1 MNYLRK
7 VAVILASLSM
17 VACGGNSVRY
27 DNSAGKATIYE
38 DVGTTSNQVS
48 GIGVESQDIVSMTDQ
63 MMRDMLQNPTL
74 MGGVQAPRVIID
86 SQYMMNESTSTI
98 NKNMLTDRLRINL
111 NRASN
116 GRLIFVGRQYASM
129 VAKERELKR
138 QGMVDGGTIR
148 TTQATA
154 GADYRLGGRITSLDS
169 MDSKTQLKSRYHQVT
184 FEMIDLELGTIV
196 WSGIYEFKKTAQDDI
211 IYR

>member
-86 SQYMMNESTSTI
+86 SQYMMTESTS
-98 NKNMLTDRLRINL
+98 
-111 NRASN
+111 
-116 GRLIFVGRQYASM
+116 
-129 VAKERELKR
+129 
-138 QGMVDGGTIR
+138 
-148 TTQATA
+148 
-154 GADYRLGGRITSLDS
+154 
-169 MDSKTQLKSRYHQVT
+169 
-184 FEMIDLELGTIV
+184 
-196 WSGIYEFKKTAQDDI
+196 
-211 IYR
+211 

>member
-1 MNYLRK
+1 MNYLRT
-7 VAVILASLSM
+7 ATVILASLTM

-38 DVGTTSNQVS
+38 DISSTSNQVS

-116 GRLIFVGRQYASM
+116 GRLVFVGRQYASM